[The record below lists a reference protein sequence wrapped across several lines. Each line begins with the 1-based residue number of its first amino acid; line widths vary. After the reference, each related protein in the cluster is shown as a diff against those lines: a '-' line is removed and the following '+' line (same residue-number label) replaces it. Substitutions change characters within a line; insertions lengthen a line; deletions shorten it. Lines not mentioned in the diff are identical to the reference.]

1 MLVVPVA
8 WGLSRRPAMLVVDGS
23 SDVSGQLYL
32 LSHHS
37 KVFTLAL
44 WAPGSPKPGA
54 RAGVREEGGM
64 PV

>member
-1 MLVVPVA
+1 
-8 WGLSRRPAMLVVDGS
+8 MLVVDGS